1 MDMLAEKLKFLR
13 DTLKSYQRVVIA
25 FSGGIDSTLLLK
37 VAAEELPNQVLAVTA
52 VSDTFTP
59 AELELAKNIAAELN
73 VEHIV
78 IESGEMKDP
87 KFAANDAE
95 RCYYCKRIRFDAIA
109 EIARARGI
117 NYVLDGSNKDDVGDY
132 RPGRRATE
140 ELGVKSPLQ
149 LAGLSKK
156 EVRELARQL
165 GLQTWNLPAVA
176 CLASRIP
183 YGDAITKEKLDVI
196 RAGEEYLRSLGFT
209 RCRLRHHG
217 SIARIEVPKEQFDDL
232 LANAELINE
241 YLLSLGYHYITLD
254 LAGLNSGSMNK
265 VLKDKTT
272 V

>member
-1 MDMLAEKLKFLR
+1 MNLLAQKLTFLR
-13 DTLKSYQRVVIA
+13 NTLRSYQKVVVA

-37 VAAEELPNQVLAVTA
+37 VAAEELPGRVLAVTA

-59 AELELAKNIAAELN
+59 AELELAESIAAELN

-78 IESGEMKDP
+78 LQSGEMKDP
-87 KFAANDAE
+87 KFVANDAE
-95 RCYYCKRIRFDAIA
+95 RCYYCKRIRFGAIA
-109 EIARARGI
+109 EIAGARGI
-117 NYVLDGSNKDDVGDY
+117 NCVLDGSNKDDVGDY
-132 RPGRRATE
+132 RPGRREAE

-156 EVRELARQL
+156 EIRELARQL
-165 GLQTWNLPAVA
+165 GLRTWNLPAIA

-183 YGDAITKEKLDVI
+183 YGDAITKDKLNAI
-196 RAGEEYLRSLGFT
+196 RAGEEYLRSLGFSC
-209 RCRLRHHG
+209 CRLRHHND
-217 SIARIEVPKEQFDDL
+217 IARIEVPKEKFADL
-232 LANAELINE
+232 LSNARSINE

-265 VLKDKTT
+265 VLNDKTT